1 MKYRNLSKSA
11 AVLGLALTAS
21 LSGSLVYAQSTDG
34 AAVGY
39 GKTAA
44 KDLTASVSSVSGDKL
59 AARAS
64 AFDVMQALAGQVA
77 GVEITSGSGLP
88 GSLSSMTVRGIGSM
102 TSSTTPLFVVD
113 GALDV
118 DPYSVNVSDI
128 ESIQVLKDAAATAIY
143 GVKGA
148 NGVVVIT
155 TKKGQGKGTVSF
167 DTKTGVGFLNHAP
180 ELKGTDWYNDCTR
193 SAIVTNNTVTFSKGD
208 ETTDIYANLGY
219 QNNQGIITG
228 TGANRLNGTLN
239 ISSRI
244 NNWYEIQAS
253 AAGSVTNRD
262 SGAWESYAL
271 GSSSSS
277 PLTALDARTD
287 ETRSVKTNFN
297 LINNIKLFKGLTLT
311 VTGNYQTVNDVN
323 NITAGMALKDTDSEA
338 PFAKIYNAKTS
349 KLTNEDYLTY
359 KATLADGRLRSEYV
373 LGATVSSMVYE
384 DSFTGAH
391 NLPTDYYGYH
401 NIGLGTAY
409 SPTSSRIADDLYSGW
424 FRTSQVWRDK
434 YAVGLSFRADKSS
447 VLGESHKTGFYPSVS
462 AAWTI
467 SEEPFF
473 ESVKPVVDYLKV
485 RASYGTS
492 GNAVFATSL
501 LKEIAGKDLS
511 GETSSQFNLGLD
523 FGFAGGRVSAAVDWY
538 LRNSTD
544 LVLENAGQWGNLGEL
559 RNSGFEVTVNA
570 RTIDTKNFKWNTDLV
585 FSTYNTKVEK
595 LGGANVSDAL
605 FNTEEGQAWRRFYLT
620 SGNGEAYCGQAA
632 PKFEASLVNT
642 FSVAG
647 LDVLVDINSK
657 FGHKAFLVPEGFS
670 GARGSEDNLS
680 NAGFARL
687 RTLAVSYDLKHNLF
701 KNFSFVKGLRI
712 GVTAENLF
720 VLTDYSGNDPEVF
733 STYGSLHGL
742 GVDYGAYP
750 KPTTV
755 TGNLKITF

>member
-11 AVLGLALTAS
+11 AVLGLALAAS
-21 LSGSLVYAQSTDG
+21 LSGTVAYAQSSDEI
-34 AAVGY
+34 AVDF
-39 GKTAA
+39 GK
-44 KDLTASVSSVSGDKL
+44 ASTSSVSGDRL
-59 AARAS
+59 AARTS
-64 AFDVMQALAGQVA
+64 AFDVMQALAGQVT
-77 GVEITSGSGLP
+77 GVDITSGSGLP
-88 GSLSSMTVRGIGSM
+88 GSLSSMTIRGIGSM
-102 TSSTTPLFVVD
+102 SSSTTPLFVVD

-118 DPYSVNVSDI
+118 DPYSLNVADI
-128 ESIQVLKDAAATAIY
+128 ESIQILKDAAATAIY

-148 NGVVVIT
+148 NGVVLVT
-155 TKKGQGKGTVSF
+155 TKKGQGKGSVSF
-167 DTKTGVGFLNHAP
+167 DTKTGVGFLGHAP
-180 ELKGTDWYNDCTR
+180 ELKDADWYKDCTR
-193 SAIVTNNTVTFSKGD
+193 STIVTNNSLTFSKGD

-219 QNNQGIITG
+219 QNNQGLVQG
-228 TGANRLNGTLN
+228 TGADRLNGTLN

-253 AAGSVTNRD
+253 AAASVTNVD
-262 SGAWESYAL
+262 AGAWESYAL
-271 GSSSSS
+271 GSSASS
-277 PLTALDARTD
+277 PASILDARTD

-297 LINNIKLFKGLTLT
+297 LINNIKILKGLTLT
-311 VTGNYQTVNDVN
+311 VTGNYQTINDVN
-323 NITAGMALKDTDSEA
+323 NITAGMALKDSDSEA

-359 KATLADGRLRSEYV
+359 KTLLADGRLSSEYV

-409 SPTSSRIADDLYSGW
+409 SPASSRIADDLYSGW

-434 YAVGLSFRADKSS
+434 YSLGLSFRVDRSS
-447 VLGESHKTGFYPSVS
+447 LLGDSHKTGFYPSVS
-462 AAWTI
+462 LGWTV

-473 ESVKPVVDYLKV
+473 ESLKPVVNHLKV
-485 RASYGTS
+485 RAGYGQT

-511 GETSSQFNLGLD
+511 AESNSQFDLGLD
-523 FGFAGGRVSAAVDWY
+523 FGFAGNRVTASIDWY

-544 LVLENAGQWGNLGEL
+544 LVIENVGEWGNLGEL
-559 RNSGFEVTVNA
+559 RNTGVELTVNA
-570 RTIDTKNFKWNTDLV
+570 RTIDNKNFKWNTDFV
-585 FSTYNTKVEK
+585 FSTYSTKVEK
-595 LGGANVSDAL
+595 LGGASVGDAL
-605 FNTEEGQAWRRFYLT
+605 FNAEEGQAWGRFYLA
-620 SGNGEAYCGQAA
+620 SGSGAAYFGQAD
-632 PKFEASLVNT
+632 PKFAASLVNT

-657 FGHKAFLVPEGFS
+657 FGHKAFLVPQGFS
-670 GARGSEDNLS
+670 GSRGSEENLS

-687 RTLAVSYDLKHNLF
+687 RTLAVSYDLKRSLL

-712 GVTAENLF
+712 GVTGENLF

-733 STYGSLHGL
+733 SAYGTLSGL
-742 GVDYGAYP
+742 GVDYGSYP
-750 KPTTV
+750 KPATI
-755 TGNLKITF
+755 TGNLRITF